1 MFKDTKEGQ
10 THSFND
16 GCGEPQHNDM
26 TTMNPITQTIKER
39 EDVLEEIIEKLA
51 MAITHSEQGEYI
63 KNEKFVREII
73 PTAHITQTNIAL
85 LESVVGVVESM
96 EGITIE
102 NRDGTKTE
110 LLNKQDILT
119 ELQEALKELKDNEKE
134 V

>member
-1 MFKDTKEGQ
+1 
-10 THSFND
+10 
-16 GCGEPQHNDM
+16 
-26 TTMNPITQTIKER
+26 MNPITQTIKER

-73 PTAHITQTNIAL
+73 PTAHNTQSHIAL
-85 LESVVGVVESM
+85 LESVVGVVKKKEVPYKEDFKCGGCNNCEACFLATDDFVKGYNAALQS
-96 EGITIE
+96 
-102 NRDGTKTE
+102 
-110 LLNKQDILT
+110 ILT